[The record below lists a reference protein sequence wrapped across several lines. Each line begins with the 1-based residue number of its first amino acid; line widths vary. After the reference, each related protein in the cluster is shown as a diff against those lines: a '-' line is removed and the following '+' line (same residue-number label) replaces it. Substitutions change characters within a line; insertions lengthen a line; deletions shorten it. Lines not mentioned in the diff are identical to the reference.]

1 MVTQEQLKSLYET
14 QLKPIL
20 SELDIKRKSFVVYY
34 HIAMVFYALMGVGF
48 IVTIYNRNNPKPLWL
63 IPAFL
68 GAAIG
73 LILSNKGYKL
83 GQKNGYYA
91 SYKKHIVSKIFEV
104 IDPAWTYSE
113 KDSINESEYKTSKL
127 FPQEFNRFVGD
138 DLVYGK
144 IDKTDFR
151 SSEVNTVNVLK
162 SKDKKMTY
170 PVFLGYFFHADF
182 NKNFV
187 AETYVDAVLGIQTCN
202 EREMLFEKYPN
213 KGLAILENPEFM
225 RLFKVRTTDQVE
237 ARYILTPTIMEAM
250 VKLYKNFKE
259 PIHFSFVGTRV
270 YCAIDFSKEL
280 FEAPTFK
287 TCISIRQIEKM
298 YELFKLNATIIN
310 ELNLNTR
317 IWTKD

>member
-1 MVTQEQLKSLYET
+1 MVTQEQLNVLFET

-20 SELDIKRKSFVVYY
+20 SELEIKRKKIVVYY
-34 HIAMVFYALMGVGF
+34 HIAMVFYAIMGMGF
-48 IVTIYNRNNPKPLWL
+48 IVTIHNRNNPNLLWL
-63 IPAFL
+63 IPAFA

-91 SYKKHIVSKIFEV
+91 SYKKHIVSKICQI
-104 IDPAWTYSE
+104 IDPTWTYDE
-113 KDSINESEYKTSKL
+113 KNSVGETEYKASKL

-151 SSEVNTVNVLK
+151 SSEMNTVNV
-162 SKDKKMTY
+162 KKIEDRKTTY
-170 PVFLGYFFHADF
+170 PVFRGYFFHADF
-182 NKNFV
+182 NKNFA

-202 EREMLFEKYPN
+202 AREMLFKEYTN
-213 KGLAILENPEFM
+213 NGLAILENPEFS

-237 ARYILTPTIMEAM
+237 ARYILTPTIMEAI

-259 PIHFSFVGTRV
+259 PIHFSFVGSRV

-287 TCISIRQIEKM
+287 TCISIRQIGKH
-298 YELFKLNATIIN
+298 YNLFMLNTTIIN

-317 IWTKD
+317 IWTKK

>member
-1 MVTQEQLKSLYET
+1 MVTQEQLQTLFET

-20 SELDIKRKSFVVYY
+20 SELEIKRKKIVVYY
-34 HIAMVFYALMGVGF
+34 YVAMVFYALMVVGF
-48 IVTIYNRNNPKPLWL
+48 IVTIYYRNNPKPLWL
-63 IPAFL
+63 IPIL
-68 GAAIG
+68 IGVVIG

-91 SYKKHIVSKIFEV
+91 SYKKHIVSKIFQV
-104 IDPAWTYSE
+104 IDPAWTYDE
-113 KDSINESEYKTSKL
+113 KSSVNESEYKASKL

-162 SKDKKMTY
+162 SEDRKTTH
-170 PVFLGYFFHADF
+170 PVFRGYFFHADF
-182 NKNFV
+182 NKNFA
-187 AETYVDAVLGIQTCN
+187 AETYVDAVLGIETCN
-202 EREMLFEKYPN
+202 ARKMQFKDYANSGE
-213 KGLAILENPEFM
+213 AILENPEFS
-225 RLFKVRTTDQVE
+225 RLFKIRTTDQVE
-237 ARYILTPTIMEAM
+237 ARYILTPNIMEAM
-250 VKLYKNFKE
+250 VKLYKTFKE

-287 TCISIRQIEKM
+287 TCISIRQIEKLHS
-298 YELFKLNATIIN
+298 LFMLNATIIN
-310 ELNLNTR
+310 KLNLNTR
-317 IWTKD
+317 IWTKM